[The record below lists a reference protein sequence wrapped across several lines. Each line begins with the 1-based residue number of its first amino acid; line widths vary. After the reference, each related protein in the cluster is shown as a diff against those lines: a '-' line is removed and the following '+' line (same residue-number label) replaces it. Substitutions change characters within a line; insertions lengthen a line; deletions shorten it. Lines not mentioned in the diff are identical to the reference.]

1 MAEELEGISSIL
13 TFQILKQKI
22 SLLTLSLDLLNKLSK
37 TTNPLLKFWYISFS
51 QSNLGLL
58 EELHGLEMHEIQV
71 K

>member
-22 SLLTLSLDLLNKLSK
+22 SLLTLSLDLLSKLSI
-37 TTNPLLKFWYISFS
+37 TTNPLLKSWYISFS
-51 QSNLGLL
+51 QSNIGIL